1 MKKIKTKTNITIALN
16 LKVKEY
22 LLENI
27 ENSSKYIE
35 YLIIKDLIE
44 NNVMDKKELNMS

>member
-1 MKKIKTKTNITIALN
+1 MKKIKTKVSISVAINPKI
-16 LKVKEY
+16 KEY

-35 YLIIKDLIE
+35 YLIVKDLIDH
-44 NNVMDKKELNMS
+44 NVIDQNEISIL